1 MSLPDTMKA
10 VVIEGKEAV
19 IKNNISLPEY
29 PSTYIL
35 VKSKAVS
42 GNPTDWKHIEYGIG
56 PQGSIVGCDVAGE
69 IVSMGKDVDTN
80 KFKLGDKVFS
90 FAHGTC
96 VRKPDN
102 GAFAEY
108 VALDSEL
115 TFKLPND
122 TAFSEV
128 EAISE
133 GKVSTFEEAAS
144 IPLSWFTAGGALFHE
159 MKLRFDNVDSKI
171 SQYNHPLLVWGGATA
186 LGQAVIQLAKKY
198 HGYSKIITVA
208 NKSKHEKQL
217 LTYGADE
224 VFDYHDNDVIE
235 QIKSKYNNIQTLFD
249 CVSTLDTLQQ
259 VYQCGPDSVD
269 AIVVNFTSKSI
280 NDIKPDIRKSNIS
293 VTRTVVYLA
302 LGYDVFMAGN
312 KIPADP
318 KYKEDMIKYVKEINP
333 KLING
338 EFHHPPI
345 VVYKDALTGAVRLTT
360 DIQSGVNVGKK
371 LVESFH

>member
-1 MSLPDTMKA
+1 MSLPTTMNA
-10 VVIEGKEAV
+10 VVIEGKQAV

-35 VKSKAVS
+35 VKTRAVG
-42 GNPTDWKHIEYGIG
+42 GNPTDWKHIEFGIG

-69 IVSMGKDVDTN
+69 VVSMGKDVDTS
-80 KFKLGDKVFS
+80 KFQLGDKVFS

-102 GAFAEY
+102 GAFADF

-115 TFKLPND
+115 TFKLPKD
-122 TAFSEV
+122 ATFAESET
-128 EAISE
+128 IPE

-159 MKLRFDNVDSKI
+159 MELKFDNIDSTTP
-171 SQYNHPLLVWGGATA
+171 QHNYPLLVWGGATA
-186 LGQAVIQLAKKY
+186 LGEAVIQLAKRY

-208 NKSKHEKQL
+208 NKKKHEKQL

-224 VFDYHDNDVIE
+224 VFDYHDKDVIQ
-235 QIKSKYNNIQTLFD
+235 QIKSKYNNIQRLFD

-259 VYQCGPDSVD
+259 VYQCGPDSMD
-269 AIVVNFTSKSI
+269 AVVVNFTSKSI
-280 NDIKPDIRKSNIS
+280 NDIKPEIRKSNVS
-293 VTRTVVYLA
+293 VIRTVVYLA

-333 KLING
+333 RLING

-345 VVYKDALTGAVRLTT
+345 VVYKDGLNGAVKLTK
-360 DIQSGVNVGKK
+360 DIQNGINVGKK
-371 LVESFH
+371 LVSTFH